1 MPKAEWIADPA
12 TLLRVGERF
21 ALREVDTS
29 STPGFEGGKRDGER
43 MLARHADEL
52 AGLQERLFAES
63 RAGGIRSVLL
73 VLQAMD
79 TGGKGGI
86 IRHVVGAI
94 DPQGTRVH
102 GFGKPTPEELEHD
115 FLWRVRRELP
125 PAGVVGVFDR
135 SHYEDVLI
143 GRVRAL
149 APPAELERRYGAIVD
164 FENELVAAGTTIL
177 KVMLHLGRDEQKE
190 RLAERLDRADK
201 HWKYNPGDLAERA
214 LWPAY
219 QAAYQTAL
227 ERTSTATAPW
237 YVVPADRKW
246 YARIAV
252 QRLLLDA
259 LRRLDPQW
267 PAADFDVEAEK
278 KRLAAS

>member
-219 QAAYQTAL
+219 QAAYQVAL
-227 ERTSTATAPW
+227 ERTSTAEAPW

-259 LRRLDPQW
+259 LRRLDPRW
-267 PAADFDVEAEK
+267 PSADFDVAAER
-278 KRLAAS
+278 KRLAES

>member
-29 STPGFEGGKRDGER
+29 STPGFDGDKRDGER

-94 DPQGTRVH
+94 DPQGTRIH

-219 QAAYQTAL
+219 QAAYQVAL
-227 ERTSTATAPW
+227 ERTSTAEAPW

-259 LRRLDPQW
+259 LRRLDPRW
-267 PAADFDVEAEK
+267 PSADFDVAAER
-278 KRLAAS
+278 KRLAES

>member
-94 DPQGTRVH
+94 DPQGTRIH

-219 QAAYQTAL
+219 QEAYQLAL

-259 LRRLDPQW
+259 LRRLDPRW
-267 PAADFDVEAEK
+267 PSADFDVAAER
-278 KRLAAS
+278 KRLAES

>member
-29 STPGFEGGKRDGER
+29 SPPGFEGGKRDGER

-79 TGGKGGI
+79 TGGKGGS

-94 DPQGTRVH
+94 DPQGTRIH

-219 QAAYQTAL
+219 QEAYQTAL

-259 LRRLDPQW
+259 LRRLDPRW
-267 PAADFDVEAEK
+267 PSADFDVAAER
-278 KRLAAS
+278 KRLAES

>member
-43 MLARHADEL
+43 MLARHTDEL

-94 DPQGTRVH
+94 DPQGTRIH

-259 LRRLDPQW
+259 LRRLDPRW
-267 PAADFDVEAEK
+267 PSADFDVAAER
-278 KRLAAS
+278 KRLAES

>member
-12 TLLRVGERF
+12 TLLRIGERF

-29 STPGFEGGKRDGER
+29 STPGFDGGKRDGER

-94 DPQGTRVH
+94 DPQGTRIH

-219 QAAYQTAL
+219 QAAYQVAL
-227 ERTSTATAPW
+227 ERTSTAEAPW

-259 LRRLDPQW
+259 LRRLDPRW
-267 PAADFDVEAEK
+267 PSADFDVAAER
-278 KRLAAS
+278 KRLAES

>member
-94 DPQGTRVH
+94 DPQGTRIH

-219 QAAYQTAL
+219 QAAYQVAL
-227 ERTSTATAPW
+227 ERTSTAEAPW

-259 LRRLDPQW
+259 LRRLDPRW
-267 PAADFDVEAEK
+267 PSADFDVAAER
-278 KRLAAS
+278 KRLAES

>member
-12 TLLRVGERF
+12 TLLRIGERF
-21 ALREVDTS
+21 ALREVPTS

-43 MLARHADEL
+43 MLARHTDEL

-259 LRRLDPQW
+259 LRRLDPRW
-267 PAADFDVEAEK
+267 PSADFDVAAER
-278 KRLAAS
+278 KRLAES

>member
-12 TLLRVGERF
+12 TLLRIGERF

-219 QAAYQTAL
+219 QAAYQVAL
-227 ERTSTATAPW
+227 ERTSTAEAPW

-259 LRRLDPQW
+259 LRRLDPRW
-267 PAADFDVEAEK
+267 PSADFDVAAER
-278 KRLAAS
+278 KRLAES